1 MKLFIITTILI
12 FMPLSAQAQTA
23 AEARN
28 PAYWNQHRERMN
40 EISAPS
46 YWWQNSDQRPIPGQ
60 PLSQNSSLLD
70 RVNHCEKLSS
80 DVGVVAEVASHR
92 IFEESVWTG
101 GQVPHGEARHYQ
113 REILTVANSLIRDN
127 RYRRAD
133 GGDAESCRQNAEEA
147 IREMKNLVRE
157 ALGRTY

>member
-1 MKLFIITTILI
+1 MRIVNIIAALI
-12 FMPLSAQAQTA
+12 FMPFSVLAQTA

-28 PAYWNQHRERMN
+28 PAYWNQHRERRD
-40 EISAPS
+40 EISAPT
-46 YWWQNSDQRPIPGQ
+46 YWWKNSDQKPIPGQ
-60 PLSQNSSLLD
+60 PISPNSPLLD

-92 IFEESVWTG
+92 IFQESVWTG
-101 GQVPHGEARHYQ
+101 GQVPHGEVRFYQ
-113 REILTVANSLIRDN
+113 SEILTVANSLIRDN

-147 IREMKNLVRE
+147 IQEIKRLVRE
-157 ALGRTY
+157 ALGRSY